1 MNNTFRNTVIYA
13 LEMSRRSKV
22 PVIFISN
29 PGYGKTTTINTYAK
43 KNGYHVETVCGS
55 QYSKDEILGYLV
67 NEGGESLTA
76 KAPEWY
82 TNIKS
87 KEKEKIPS
95 ILFFDEI
102 SAASTEVQSSL
113 LQVCFERKIRGG
125 RRLPD
130 DCIICAA
137 ANYKLNLPG
146 WCDIMAPE
154 LNRFCIINLQSS
166 NDLDVI
172 DEFTQD
178 FTEVDDEWPEIPN
191 IEPTKTSDTK
201 VLNLMNKFFHGLW
214 KKYPRD
220 LSSKVGQTI
229 GALNLNNQRFDGMY
243 SDNDTGVGQVLNFI
257 SGRNMS
263 YICRAFKALYTMGLD
278 GNDPSFVSLVMD
290 GMMGGG
296 TNSWSEDPEERVTQI
311 NQFRELIHKKG
322 CEILQR
328 CAGGVNSLRNK
339 ESVVYASDLQGKI
352 LETMNAY
359 ESGDAEDID
368 EDISLAMTEVEKKY
382 SKDIK
387 KSLSFLDG
395 SVEKMGEFT
404 SDYEAMLRLENF
416 LKDSYE
422 GSSSIQDVSKRLRVV
437 LKTYMAYYQ
446 MSFVE
451 SSK

>member
-1 MNNTFRNTVIYA
+1 
-13 LEMSRRSKV
+13 
-22 PVIFISN
+22 
-29 PGYGKTTTINTYAK
+29 
-43 KNGYHVETVCGS
+43 
-55 QYSKDEILGYLV
+55 
-67 NEGGESLTA
+67 
-76 KAPEWY
+76 
-82 TNIKS
+82 
-87 KEKEKIPS
+87 
-95 ILFFDEI
+95 
-102 SAASTEVQSSL
+102 
-113 LQVCFERKIRGG
+113 
-125 RRLPD
+125 
-130 DCIICAA
+130 
-137 ANYKLNLPG
+137 
-146 WCDIMAPE
+146 
-154 LNRFCIINLQSS
+154 
-166 NDLDVI
+166 
-172 DEFTQD
+172 
-178 FTEVDDEWPEIPN
+178 
-191 IEPTKTSDTK
+191 
-201 VLNLMNKFFHGLW
+201 MNKFFHGLW

-322 CEILQR
+322 CEVLQR

-339 ESVVYASDLQGKI
+339 ESVVYSSDLQGKI

-422 GSSSIQDVSKRLRVV
+422 GSSSIQDVEKRLRVV